1 MAGTT
6 RTRTSKA
13 LRAMSTEAKA
23 AYSEVQ
29 KSVNDLGKTIAE
41 IRRNARRAERKIETD
56 ARLRIRALRKE
67 ARGQLAQLQSRQR
80 DASRTLRKLSGAA
93 GESWREIKHSADS
106 IVADARAAARRVLD
120 RFRSALG
127 V

>member
-1 MAGTT
+1 
-6 RTRTSKA
+6 
-13 LRAMSTEAKA
+13 MSTEAKA
-23 AYSEVQ
+23 AYSELQ

-106 IVADARAAARRVLD
+106 IVADARDAARRVLD

>member
-1 MAGTT
+1 MAGKT

-23 AYSEVQ
+23 AYSELQ

-41 IRRNARRAERKIETD
+41 IRRNARRAEQKIEAD

-80 DASRTLRKLSGAA
+80 EASRTLESLSAAA

-106 IVADARAAARRVLD
+106 VVADARAAAARVLE